1 MSDKRKNIR
10 SGAKLPSGAYKFAI
24 FSLFMVLELFLYM
37 LSLKLE
43 SISLYVS
50 LYIICALLV
59 IIAFALSGGG
69 LKKIPEK
76 RELND
81 SLDDEAKEKLIA
93 FLVRGKKINNYLML
107 AILPLVFILGFDIIK
122 VMFF

>member
-1 MSDKRKNIR
+1 
-10 SGAKLPSGAYKFAI
+10 
-24 FSLFMVLELFLYM
+24 MVLELFLYM

-50 LYIICALLV
+50 LYIVCALLV